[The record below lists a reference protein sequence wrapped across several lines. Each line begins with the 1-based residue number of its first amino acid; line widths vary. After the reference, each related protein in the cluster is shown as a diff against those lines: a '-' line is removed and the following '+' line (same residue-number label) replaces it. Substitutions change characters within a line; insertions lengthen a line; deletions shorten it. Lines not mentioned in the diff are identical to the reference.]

1 MNATLFS
8 ADPLYLTLLSILG
21 FMTFIQLWYY
31 FRYYRKAAFHKE
43 ENKNSDNIA
52 PPLSV
57 IICARNEATNIQM
70 FLPSVLEQDYP
81 SFEVIVVNDCSAD
94 DTGIILEQMVKK
106 YSNLRVSTIL
116 PDLNFSHS
124 KKLPVLIGI
133 KAAKNDLLVFI
144 DADCAPVSDKWLSF
158 VAKGYG
164 SGAEI
169 ILGYGAYHSEKSILN
184 KYIRYETM
192 FIAMQYMGM
201 TLAGKAYMGVG
212 RNMAYRRS
220 FFFEKGGFGPYNHIQ
235 SGDDDLFVNRNS
247 TSSNTYAM
255 LDQGSA
261 TISVPERTLKQ
272 WIRQKRRHYTT
283 SQFYRPFDKFR
294 LFLEPFSRV
303 SYYGLMLFFLIT
315 LISWP
320 VVAGLGL
327 IRMITRA
334 IILRKAT
341 HTFNEPGIFVFSLFF
356 DILHPLFSSAIYLT
370 NSRKAKGEKSWK

>member
-1 MNATLFS
+1 MYATLFS
-8 ADPLYLTLLSILG
+8 TDPLYITLLSILG

-31 FRYYRKAAFHKE
+31 FRYYRRAAFHKE
-43 ENKNSDNIA
+43 GEKSNDNFA

-57 IICARNEATNIQM
+57 IICARNEATNIQK

-81 SFEVIVVNDCSAD
+81 SYEVIVVNDCSQD
-94 DTGIILEQMVKK
+94 ETGNVLDQMMTE

-116 PDLNFSHS
+116 PDLHFSHS

-144 DADCAPVSDKWLSF
+144 DADCAPVSNRWLNS
-158 VAKGYG
+158 VAKGYN
-164 SGAEI
+164 SGAQI
-169 ILGYGAYHSEKSILN
+169 ILGYGGYLSEKGILN

-192 FIAMQYMGM
+192 FIAVQYMGM
-201 TLAGKAYMGVG
+201 ALAGKAYMGVG
-212 RNMAYRRS
+212 RNLAYRRS
-220 FFFEKGGFGPYNHIQ
+220 FFFEKGGFGPFNHIQ

-247 TSSNTYAM
+247 TSANTYAM

-261 TISVPERTLKQ
+261 TISVPEHTLKQ

-283 SQFYRPFDKFR
+283 SQFYRFFDKFR
-294 LFLEPFSRV
+294 LFLEPFSRT
-303 SYYGLMLFFLIT
+303 SYYGLMLFFLLT

-320 VVAGLGL
+320 VVAVLGL
-327 IRMITRA
+327 TRMITR
-334 IILRKAT
+334 IIIFRKAT

-356 DILHPLFSSAIYLT
+356 DILHPLFSTAIYLT